1 MILIRTA
8 FWLSLVLFFLPIGH
22 HAVDPETQVSPV
34 EAFSAAR
41 AAVQD
46 LAGFCDR
53 NPDACTTGKHA
64 VSYLGD
70 KAQYSARMIY
80 DYLSDDGQAN
90 GVGEVP
96 ATQTV
101 EGPKETA
108 PSKAQNTLTPA
119 DLEPVWK
126 APGSV

>member
-1 MILIRTA
+1 MTLIRTA

-22 HAVDPETQVSPV
+22 NAVDPETQVSPG

-46 LAGFCDR
+46 FAGFCDR
-53 NPDACTTGKHA
+53 NPDACTTGRHA

-70 KAQYSARMIY
+70 KAEYSARMIY
-80 DYLSDDGQAN
+80 DYLSNDGAEN
-90 GVGEVP
+90 SAGDAP
-96 ATQTV
+96 MAQTV
-101 EGPKETA
+101 EGPKEATPA
-108 PSKAQNTLTPA
+108 EAQNTLTPS
-119 DLEPVWK
+119 DLEPVWR

>member
-22 HAVDPETQVSPV
+22 NAVDPETQVSPG

-70 KAQYSARMIY
+70 KAEYSARMIY
-80 DYLSDDGQAN
+80 DYLSDDAKEN
-90 GVGEVP
+90 GADEAPV
-96 ATQTV
+96 THTV
-101 EGPKETA
+101 EGPKEA
-108 PSKAQNTLTPA
+108 KPAEAQNTLTPA